1 MTNEISIVDNKRV
14 GILKVK
20 YEGDTFAIFNYCREG
35 DEEIQDVMWYEI
47 DHLPAKAKVEEFSDA
62 VRVSMNGDAIA
73 TILTDIATP
82 LGTLHFESW
91 AREIAQS
98 MANIIN
104 LQISLGKLTSDGIK
118 VEKTNDKE
126 R

>member
-1 MTNEISIVDNKRV
+1 MTPISVFWVLLENCCV
-14 GILKVK
+14 
-20 YEGDTFAIFNYCREG
+20 
-35 DEEIQDVMWYEI
+35 
-47 DHLPAKAKVEEFSDA
+47 
-62 VRVSMNGDAIA
+62 A

-98 MANIIN
+98 LANIIN

>member
-35 DEEIQDVMWYEI
+35 DEKEQCYPTRE
-47 DHLPAKAKVEEFSDA
+47 
-62 VRVSMNGDAIA
+62 RAI
-73 TILTDIATP
+73 
-82 LGTLHFESW
+82 E
-91 AREIAQS
+91 

>member
-1 MTNEISIVDNKRV
+1 MREIPLPSLTIV
-14 GILKVK
+14 G
-20 YEGDTFAIFNYCREG
+20 RETRRNSV
-35 DEEIQDVMWYEI
+35 I
-47 DHLPAKAKVEEFSDA
+47 PRAKAKVEEFSDA

>member
-1 MTNEISIVDNKRV
+1 MVRNRPLTRESQGRR
-14 GILKVK
+14 IL
-20 YEGDTFAIFNYCREG
+20 GCREG
-35 DEEIQDVMWYEI
+35 VHEW
-47 DHLPAKAKVEEFSDA
+47 
-62 VRVSMNGDAIA
+62 DAIA

-98 MANIIN
+98 LANIIN

>member
-1 MTNEISIVDNKRV
+1 MT
-14 GILKVK
+14 
-20 YEGDTFAIFNYCREG
+20 DTLNITT
-35 DEEIQDVMWYEI
+35 I
-47 DHLPAKAKVEEFSDA
+47 DDP
-62 VRVSMNGDAIA
+62 
-73 TILTDIATP
+73 DIGFFWVLLENCCVATP